1 MVLTSDELLQSLLS
15 DNVEEP
21 PKLPQRR
28 WDGTLV
34 AQACNRRLGQA
45 GSSRDCVR
53 GSKEEGYAGSSVAV

>member
-34 AQACNRRLGQA
+34 AQAL
-45 GSSRDCVR
+45 
-53 GSKEEGYAGSSVAV
+53 